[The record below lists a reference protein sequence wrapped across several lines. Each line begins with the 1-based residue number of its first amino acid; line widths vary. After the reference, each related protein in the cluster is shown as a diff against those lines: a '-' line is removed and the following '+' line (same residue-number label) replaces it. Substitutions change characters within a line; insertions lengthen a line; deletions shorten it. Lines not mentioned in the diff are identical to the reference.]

1 MEYVGAYRALREL
14 KNEKGEPLD
23 IRISS
28 IIGSSAGGII
38 GLAICCEMEPQEIV
52 DQIGVKYL
60 SKMVEDLTYDK
71 PEDPVAEFCSS

>member
-1 MEYVGAYRALREL
+1 MREL
-14 KNEKGEPLD
+14 KNDKGEPLD